1 VSRRTFLLDAG
12 LAAALVLATLL
23 VGMPYF
29 FDSQYAQKFSAE
41 FGGVAGWHQAIRI
54 WWAYGALCVA
64 GLLIQHRWPLPA
76 LVLATAG
83 AAGHLADPAFPV
95 LPTLDLS
102 VPIVLFTMTASSTR
116 RRWLPWAATLV
127 LIAGVYL
134 DDLVGQSLL
143 SKPVPGGGRVRDG
156 DISLLT
162 TAFQAAE
169 KSYQMIMVLVL
180 ALALGTSV
188 RNRREHLRTLEQRAA
203 DLERE
208 RDQRAALATAAE
220 RARISRE
227 LHDVVA
233 HGLSVI
239 VVQAQGAAAALER
252 HPERTAAALRA
263 VIATGRDSLAEM
275 RRLLGV
281 ARRDPAEDPQRA
293 PQPGIGA
300 LPALVD
306 QVRAA
311 GTTVTLRI
319 DGDPVV
325 LPAGLDLSVYR
336 IVQEAL
342 TNTIKHAGAGA
353 RATVALGFAPQELR
367 VEVTDDGAG
376 PAPSAAGEG
385 NGLRGIAERVT
396 LFGGELVTGPAEGG
410 GFRVRVAL
418 PLEPNPVQVPA

>member
-1 VSRRTFLLDAG
+1 LLLDAG
-12 LAAALVLATLL
+12 LAAALVAASLL
-23 VGMPYF
+23 VGFQYF
-29 FDSQYAQKFSAE
+29 FDSQYAQKLSGE
-41 FGGVAGWHQAIRI
+41 FGGLAGWHQAIRL
-54 WWAYGALCVA
+54 WWAFGALCVL
-64 GLLIQHRWPLPA
+64 GLLVQHRWPLAA
-76 LVLATAG
+76 LILATAG
-83 AAGHLADPAFPV
+83 AAGHLSDPTFPV
-95 LPTLDLS
+95 WPTLDLS
-102 VPIVLFTMTASSTR
+102 VPIVLFTVTTSSTR
-116 RRWLPWAATLV
+116 RRWIPCTATLA
-127 LIAGVYL
+127 LIGGVYL
-134 DDLVGQSLL
+134 ENLIGQYLAT
-143 SKPVPGGGRVRDG
+143 KPVPGGGRVRGG
-156 DISLLT
+156 DISLVM
-162 TAFQAAE
+162 TAYQAAE
-169 KSYQMIMVLVL
+169 KSYQIILVLVL
-180 ALALGTSV
+180 AFAIGTSV

-252 HPERTAAALRA
+252 HPERTATALRA

-293 PQPGIGA
+293 PQPGLGA

-311 GTTVTLRI
+311 GTPVTLRV
-319 DGDPVV
+319 DGDPVA

-342 TNTIKHAGAGA
+342 TNTIQHAGTGA
-353 RATVALGFAPQELR
+353 RATVALGFAPDELR
-367 VEVTDDGAG
+367 IEVTDDGTG
-376 PAPSAAGEG
+376 PAPSAPGKG
-385 NGLRGIAERVT
+385 NGLRGIAERVS
-396 LFGGELVTGPAEGG
+396 LFGGQLVTGPAEGG
-410 GFRVRVAL
+410 GFRVCAAL